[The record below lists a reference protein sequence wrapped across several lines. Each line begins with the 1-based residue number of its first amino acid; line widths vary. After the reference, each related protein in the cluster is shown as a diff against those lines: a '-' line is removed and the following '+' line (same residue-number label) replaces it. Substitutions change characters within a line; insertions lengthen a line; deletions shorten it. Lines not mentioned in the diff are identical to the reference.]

1 MLVQTGILGYLSKY
15 ICALETEHE
24 IIPVY
29 GADITCKMEG
39 TLRIGNQNVNG
50 MKLGYEKAGCGDID
64 TMDTFSLDLYGITET
79 NLVWNTDTKSK
90 LDLIMNMQLV
100 PSLAITSSSTAN
112 DNGYQPGVTAMLLR
126 GKLASRKLKAYSDP
140 LGCYTYVILQGK
152 NDTGVV
158 IVNAY

>member
-1 MLVQTGILGYLSKY
+1 MLVQSGILRYLSKY
-15 ICALETEHE
+15 ISAPEPDHD
-24 IIPVY
+24 IIPTY
-29 GADITCKMEG
+29 GADITRNMEG

-50 MKLGYEKAGCGDID
+50 MKLGYEKAGCDEID

-90 LDLIMNMQLV
+90 LDLLMNMQLG
-100 PSLAITSSSTAN
+100 PSLDITSSSTTN
-112 DNGYQPGVTAMLLR
+112 DNGYQPGGTAMLLR

-140 LGCYTYVILQGK
+140 LGHYTYVVLQGK